1 MVEEESSEC
10 GDVAPALAQGRQVYV
25 QGVYEIVPT
34 LNLVARYEHID
45 PSGREEDAHIGD
57 VGVAWIPKP
66 YLHVKA
72 SYRFTDKQTEEV
84 RRGLSMSFSFIF

>member
-1 MVEEESSEC
+1 MLTSE
-10 GDVAPALAQGRQVYV
+10 LTIQQGRLEDRDLWDIYV

-45 PSGREEDAHIGD
+45 PSGREEDAHLGD

-66 YLHVKA
+66 YLHFKA
-72 SYRFTDKQTEEV
+72 SYRFTDKQTETV